1 MAARAK
7 AAKGP
12 AVYCHGGPLDGMA
25 FTLEDWERRRVAE
38 QNMAA
43 AGSEQ
48 AQRSLLYRAPRREG
62 LPSTLRPSQV
72 AKLDGYQVR
81 TWVPERPGTPCPDR
95 LPHASH
101 VPAGWGG
108 LSWCP
113 GLLPV
118 AVHRRA

>member
-25 FTLEDWERRRVAE
+25 FTLKDWERRRAAE
-38 QNMAA
+38 QHMAA

-48 AQRSLLYRAPRREG
+48 AKALLYRAPRREG
-62 LPSTLRPSQV
+62 LPSTLNKSQLE
-72 AKLDGYQVR
+72 KLGGYQVR
-81 TWVPERPGTPCPDR
+81 TWVPERPGTPCPER

-118 AVHRRA
+118 AVCRRA